1 MKSKKQALILA
12 GNSKKNIYWIKKM
25 EELYSVNY
33 DVTSIKYDNWYNN
46 ERINL
51 DKEIKKL
58 IAKVESK
65 NIEIVVA
72 KSIGM
77 LLATKII
84 TQNIIKPKLI
94 IYMGYPFKFFKEEKI
109 NILDEILEL
118 RKNFKILFIQQTQ
131 DPQCYAESFEKMT
144 NNVIPIISINGNDHA
159 YNKFITIKK
168 YIDEFIK
175 LNDNS
180 EFEVIKKD
188 DIKK

>member
-1 MKSKKQALILA
+1 
-12 GNSKKNIYWIKKM
+12 M

-65 NIEIVVA
+65 NIKIVVA

-94 IYMGYPFKFFKEEKI
+94 IYMGYPFNFFEEEKI

-118 RKNFKILFIQQTQ
+118 RKNFKILFIQQTK
-131 DPQCYAESFEKMT
+131 DPQCHAESLKKIT
-144 NNVIPIISINGNDHA
+144 NNVIPIISINGNDHS

-168 YIDEFIK
+168 YIDEFVK

-180 EFEVIKKD
+180 EFEVVKKY